1 VRKMLKKIG
10 FKIILTVILLI
21 PAMMQSAV
29 IAYAETPEKTMVG
42 TLSAQ
47 LDSEKGTV
55 TGMFVGYS
63 KGEPVIIG
71 PSTWE
76 ATEADFLKVKP
87 EDITQKLCGQDH
99 NLKKVTKFSNTG
111 KEIVAEIVIES
122 QRPSIIVG
130 R

>member
-1 VRKMLKKIG
+1 VKKMLEKIG
-10 FKIILTVILLI
+10 FKILLTVMLLI
-21 PAMMQSAV
+21 PAMMQSTI

-47 LDSEKGTV
+47 LDSQKGTV
-55 TGMFVGYS
+55 TVMFVGYS

-76 ATEADFLKVKP
+76 TTEADFSKVKP

-111 KEIVAEIVIES
+111 KEMVAEIVIES
-122 QRPSIIVG
+122 QRPPVIVG

>member
-1 VRKMLKKIG
+1 MLKKTG
-10 FKIILTVILLI
+10 FAILLTVILLI

-29 IAYAETPEKTMVG
+29 VAYAETPEKTMVG

-47 LDSEKGTV
+47 LDTQKGTV
-55 TGMFVGYS
+55 TVMFVGYS

-76 ATEADFLKVKP
+76 ATEADLSKVKP

-122 QRPSIIVG
+122 QKHPVIVG